1 LLRDLIRLSA
11 AMRAV
16 SFRPLAPGPWPLLL
30 SPRSLTV
37 AALFVAVGAAQTDGR
52 ARELCS
58 QVQPLAL
65 ELTKVS
71 GMPLKHP
78 VPCDY
83 INRQKINDFLN
94 ERMKE
99 AVKPED
105 VRAEELTLKKFGLVP
120 PDFDLTKNTVDLL
133 TEQAAAF
140 YDYTKKKLFL
150 TDTTP
155 GDSQESVLAHELAHA
170 LADQNYNL
178 GKFIHAGRKSDD
190 GAAARLAVME
200 GQATWLMSELLAE
213 RIGQTLRASP
223 SLVEKMSSLN
233 EGSGQFPVFD
243 NAPLYLRM
251 TLVFPYTRGMLF
263 QHAVFERD
271 GKDGFAEV
279 FRRPPLSTQQ
289 ILHPD
294 KYFAGVKPTQP
305 ALPDPKLG
313 KGYKSLVGGT
323 LGELDHQVMLE
334 QYSGKERAAYL
345 APHWRGSTFELLEN
359 RQAKRVVLL
368 YVVEWDSENAA
379 RDYFSAYRRQMEK
392 KWKAMTVTSE
402 SPDALDGTG
411 DDGRFE
417 LRRTGAIVTS
427 VEGLEPA
434 AAVK

>member
-1 LLRDLIRLSA
+1 
-11 AMRAV
+11 MR
-16 SFRPLAPGPWPLLL
+16 ST
-30 SPRSLTV
+30 RSLTV
-37 AALFVAVGAAQTDGR
+37 AALLVSAAAAQTDPR
-52 ARELCS
+52 ARELCA

-65 ELTKVS
+65 ELTKLS
-71 GMPLKHP
+71 GMSLRHP

-83 INRQKINDFLN
+83 INKQKIKDYLN
-94 ERMKE
+94 ERVKE
-99 AVKPED
+99 VTKPDD

-140 YDYTKKKLFL
+140 YDYNKKKLFI
-150 TDTTP
+150 TETTA

-170 LADQNYNL
+170 IADQNYNL
-178 GKFIHAGRKSDD
+178 GKYIHGGRKSDD

-213 RIGQTLRASP
+213 RIGQSLKGSP
-223 SLVEKMSSLN
+223 ALVEKMSSLSDA
-233 EGSGQFPVFD
+233 SGQFPVFD
-243 NAPLYLRM
+243 KSPLYLRM

-271 GKDGFAEV
+271 GKQGFAEV
-279 FRRPPLSTQQ
+279 FRQPPVSTQQ
-289 ILHPD
+289 IIHPD

-313 KGYKSLVGGT
+313 KGYKGLVGGT

-334 QYSGKERAAYL
+334 QYSGRERAAAL
-345 APHWRGSTFELLEN
+345 APHWRGCTFQLTEN
-359 RQAKRVVLL
+359 RQANRVVLL
-368 YVVEWDSENAA
+368 YAVEWDTEDAA
-379 RDYFSAYRRQMEK
+379 RDYFAAYRRQMEK
-392 KWKAMTVTSE
+392 KWKSMTVTSDG
-402 SPDALDGTG
+402 PDALNGLG

-417 LRRTGAIVTS
+417 LRRTGTIVTS
-427 VEGLEPA
+427 AEGLGPD